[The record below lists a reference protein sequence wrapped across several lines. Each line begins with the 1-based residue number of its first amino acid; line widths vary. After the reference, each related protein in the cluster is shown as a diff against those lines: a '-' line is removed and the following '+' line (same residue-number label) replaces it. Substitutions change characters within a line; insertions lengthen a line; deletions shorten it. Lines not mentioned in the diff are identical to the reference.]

1 MHLGAVGAGCAE
13 GRSGGGVMDRHVI
26 LAPPRVCASAD
37 LGLAHRQMQRHRAC
51 RIEQCA
57 WKWVAYCTL
66 VQSGRIV
73 PQQFSPRE
81 RAHRRGIAFPLDD
94 SGRGPAL
101 EGTPDVVTFQQVLD
115 GLAQLALPAAD
126 NGCVAEG
133 ERPWA
138 CGT

>member
-1 MHLGAVGAGCAE
+1 MIV
-13 GRSGGGVMDRHVI
+13 V
-26 LAPPRVCASAD
+26 PPRACASAD
-37 LGLAHRQMQRHRAC
+37 LEVAHQQMQRHRAC

-66 VQSGRIV
+66 VQSGRMV

-81 RAHRRGIAFPLDD
+81 RAHRRGIAFPIDH
-94 SGRGPAL
+94 SERGPAL

-115 GLAQLALPAAD
+115 GLARPALSTPDAD
-126 NGCVAEG
+126 NSCAVEG